1 MTATKA
7 IATVNDMAVASV
19 ENFGD
24 TTIEGF
30 IASRHC
36 AKTTAKTYRNGIRQM
51 LKFFAAK
58 AITAPTTGDVDGFI
72 NKLRADKP
80 KKSDA
85 TIRLYSATLKLFF
98 AYLDKQGIYRNVA
111 ADCEPLRLKKAKTHK
126 KSSLTNAQAQK
137 LLAAVK
143 GDSVISLRDKAIVAL
158 ALQTGLRTCEI
169 SRANVGN
176 FNDCGSYWTLDVI
189 GKGSST
195 ADATV
200 KVAPQVAELINEYL
214 DARGSRA
221 LDEPLFKSASNNKTW
236 QGNSYGTRLSEQSVG
251 KLIAKYMKVA
261 GIKNSK
267 TSAHST
273 RHYTACQALRNGIS
287 LLEIKSC
294 LRHSSISVTTIYIE
308 DLSVEERQTELSV
321 ASSLFCA

>member
-36 AKTTAKTYRNGIRQM
+36 SENTAKTYRNSIRQL
-51 LKFFAAK
+51 LKFFASK
-58 AITAPTTGDVDGFI
+58 AITAPTTADVDSFVNG
-72 NKLRADKP
+72 LRAA
-80 KKSDA
+80 KKSDS

-111 ADCEPLRLKKAKTHK
+111 ADIEPLRLKKAKTHK

-143 GDSVISLRDKAIVAL
+143 GDSVIDFRDKAIVAL

-169 SRANVGN
+169 SRANVDN

-189 GKGSST
+189 GKGSTT

-221 LDEPLFKSASNNKTW
+221 DAEPLFKSASNNKTW

-251 KLIAKYMKVA
+251 KLIARYMKLA
-261 GIKNSK
+261 GVKSSK
-267 TSAHST
+267 ITAHST
-273 RHYTACQALRNGIS
+273 RHYSAVQAIKNGIDLREVS
-287 LLEIKSC
+287 SM
-294 LRHSSISVTTIYIE
+294 LRHSSLNVTLIYLDDISVE
-308 DLSVEERQTELSV
+308 SRRAELSV

>member
-51 LKFFAAK
+51 LKYFAAK

-72 NKLRADKP
+72 NNLRAN

-98 AYLDKQGIYRNVA
+98 AYLGKQGIYRDVA
-111 ADCEPLRLKKAKTHK
+111 ADIEPLRLKKAKTHK

-189 GKGSST
+189 GKGCSS
-195 ADATV
+195 ADAQI
-200 KVAPQVAELINEYL
+200 KVAPQVAEMINEYL
-214 DARGSRA
+214 DARGSCA
-221 LDEPLFKSASNNKTW
+221 DDEPLFTSTSHNTGW
-236 QGNSYGTRLSEQSVG
+236 QKNSYGARLSEQSVG

-261 GIKNSK
+261 GVKNSK

-308 DLSVEERQTELSV
+308 DLSVEERQAELSV

>member
-7 IATVNDMAVASV
+7 IATVDNTAFISV

-36 AKTTAKTYRNGIRQM
+36 SENTAKTYRNSIRQL
-51 LKFFAAK
+51 LKFFASK
-58 AITAPTTGDVDGFI
+58 AITAPTTGDVDDFI
-72 NKLRADKP
+72 NKLRADK
-80 KKSDA
+80 KSDA
-85 TIRLYSATLKLFF
+85 TIRVYSATLKLFF

-111 ADCEPLRLKKAKTHK
+111 ADIEPLRLKKAKTHK

-143 GDSVISLRDKAIVAL
+143 GDSVISFRDKAIVAL

-176 FNDCGSYWTLDVI
+176 FNDCGSYWTLDII
-189 GKGSST
+189 GKGSTT

-200 KVAPQVAELINEYL
+200 KVALPVAEMINEYL

-221 LDEPLFKSASNNKTW
+221 DDEPLFKSASNNKHW
-236 QGNSYGTRLSEQSVG
+236 QGNSYGTRLSEQSIG
-251 KLIAKYMKVA
+251 KLITKHMKVA

-273 RHYTACQALRNGIS
+273 RHYSAVQAIRNGIDLREVS
-287 LLEIKSC
+287 SM
-294 LRHSSISVTTIYIE
+294 LRHSSLNVTLIYLDDISVE
-308 DLSVEERQTELSV
+308 SRRAELSV

>member
-58 AITAPTTGDVDGFI
+58 AITAPTTGDVDDFI
-72 NKLRADKP
+72 NKLRAD

-143 GDSVISLRDKAIVAL
+143 GDSVIDFRDKAIVAL

-176 FNDCGSYWTLDVI
+176 FNDCGSYWTLDII
-189 GKGSST
+189 GKGSTT

-200 KVAPQVAELINEYL
+200 KVALPVAEMINEYL

-221 LDEPLFKSASNNKTW
+221 DDEPLFKSASNNKTW

-261 GIKNSK
+261 GVKSSK
-267 TSAHST
+267 ITAHST
-273 RHYTACQALRNGIS
+273 RHYSAVQAIRNGIDLREVS
-287 LLEIKSC
+287 SM
-294 LRHSSISVTTIYIE
+294 LRHSSLNVTLIYLDDISVE
-308 DLSVEERQTELSV
+308 SRRAELSV